1 MEEIRTTKAG
11 STGPLYPSSTR
22 RGRRERYGGQALGQE
37 RTGAA
42 TAQCRPPLP
51 CPGLLQERS
60 IRRSRRLCWTGRDA
74 VCRTDDGRQR
84 GPLGQRRAQGAVGQ
98 PARVRQG
105 KKNKVSGYGCAGART
120 DLRRHGV
127 GWLIWSTGTGNGV
140 PVRSAVTGH
149 STTTDDVP
157 CPVAMA
163 SCAGAGHGHAPQPTP
178 RLCLGGRLHA
188 AGACQAC
195 VKRAG
200 WRANELAISATWT
213 GGTPDERL
221 TGLACPSG
229 K

>member
-1 MEEIRTTKAG
+1 M
-11 STGPLYPSSTR
+11 
-22 RGRRERYGGQALGQE
+22 
-37 RTGAA
+37 
-42 TAQCRPPLP
+42 
-51 CPGLLQERS
+51 
-60 IRRSRRLCWTGRDA
+60 
-74 VCRTDDGRQR
+74 
-84 GPLGQRRAQGAVGQ
+84 
-98 PARVRQG
+98 
-105 KKNKVSGYGCAGART
+105 
-120 DLRRHGV
+120 